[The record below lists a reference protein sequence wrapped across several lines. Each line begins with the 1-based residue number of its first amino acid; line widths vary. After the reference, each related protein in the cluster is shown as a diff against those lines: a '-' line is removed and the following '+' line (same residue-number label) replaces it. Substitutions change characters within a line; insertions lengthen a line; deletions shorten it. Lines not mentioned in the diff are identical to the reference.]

1 MIPLRLY
8 INNFMCHSDSYIDF
22 SQFESALIVGKIGD
36 NDLYSNGVG
45 KTVIFRAIE
54 YALFN
59 QAGSNL
65 EKVIRDDTNSCKVVL
80 DFEID
85 NQEYR
90 LSRSRTRK
98 GVADFSLYMRNDVA
112 SISDKAYHTVSGDV
126 CIPISDSKVISKYWK
141 DIGGSRASDTDKE
154 LQKLIK
160 CTYASFRSALHFMQ
174 NDFTGLATAT
184 AGKRKAIL
192 REALTLLV
200 YSKLEKIAKDRSK
213 KIIASI
219 GKNQILI
226 DNLGDPNKD
235 ITSLNSDLKKIECEI
250 GSLEQLM
257 NDSDKGLLQAESI
270 LSGHKEKK
278 SVLESKLSD
287 LLSRKRSVL
296 LEIDRLTSLIAEYK
310 EKRKSIAVSAKVL
323 VGSLKEFN
331 DEKSSLM
338 KIDSSNYDDLVKKLD
353 ELKET
358 ISTNNVLIQNNI
370 LKIDELKVPMPDDSV
385 CKHCRQ
391 PLTDEHKKLCKQS
404 IRDELL
410 RCEAQ
415 ILKLKSV
422 VSKSNSKASKI
433 QSNIKKI
440 DEAKKRIDVLD
451 IKISSLKKEIKD
463 KKASHA
469 EYSDLVDKFSSEL
482 SVKNDE
488 LKDVGKLLEESSADE
503 LSLLEVKINEAAK
516 ILEEK
521 KGGSFVLNKKKTHLN
536 SNKAVIIHSIDQ
548 KKKDL
553 ETLKELNKEVK
564 NLKKKNEIYP
574 TVIQSFSPT
583 GIPNLITQNV
593 LDELQD
599 KANELLNQL
608 KPGLQLAFS
617 VEKTKGDGNQE
628 DTLEIE
634 YFFNGK
640 PRDYDLISGAMQ
652 LSVLFSLKLGLS
664 FLLKEKTGFNIQFL
678 LLDEID
684 QSLDKA
690 GVDAFADIVKFFQDN
705 FKILIITHNDRL
717 KDKFS
722 KAVLVEQDI
731 NMVSTAKVVT
741 SW

>member
-1 MIPLRLY
+1 LIPLRLY
-8 INNFMCHSDSYIDF
+8 ISNFMCHSDSYIDF
-22 SQFESALIVGKIGD
+22 TKFDSALIIGKIGD

-54 YALFN
+54 YVLFN

-85 NQEYR
+85 NKEYR
-90 LSRSRTRK
+90 LSRSRNRK
-98 GVADFSLYMRNDVA
+98 GVADFSLYMRNDI
-112 SISDKAYHTVSGDV
+112 ISDEAYHVVKGDI
-126 CIPISDSKVISKYWK
+126 CIPITDTQLLSKYWK

-154 LQKLIK
+154 LQKLIR
-160 CTYASFRSALHFMQ
+160 CSYASFRSALHFMQ

-184 AGKRKAIL
+184 ASKRKAIL

-213 KIIASI
+213 VISASI
-219 GKNQILI
+219 SKNQILI

-235 ITSLNSDLKKIECEI
+235 IISLNEELKRVGLEINDLE
-250 GSLEQLM
+250 LLM
-257 NDSDKGLLQAESI
+257 KDSDKDLSQAEDT
-270 LSGHKEKK
+270 LSEFKEKK

-287 LLSRKRSVL
+287 LLSRKKSVTSEMANLSTLISEYKQKRKVIAASAKDLVDKLKNLEDERDLL
-296 LEIDRLTSLIAEYK
+296 LE
-310 EKRKSIAVSAKVL
+310 
-323 VGSLKEFN
+323 
-331 DEKSSLM
+331 
-338 KIDSSNYDDLVKKLD
+338 IDSSNYEDLIKEFDDIK
-353 ELKET
+353 EL
-358 ISTNNVLIQNNI
+358 ISKNNMLIQNNL
-370 LKIDELKVPMPDDSV
+370 LKIEELKVPMPDDSV
-385 CKHCRQ
+385 CRHCRQ
-391 PLTDEHKKLCKQS
+391 PLTDEHKKLCKRS

-410 RCEAQ
+410 QCEEQ
-415 ILKLKSV
+415 IIKLKGV
-422 VSKSNSKASKI
+422 VSKLNSDASKV
-433 QSNIKKI
+433 QANIKKI
-440 DEAKKRIDVLD
+440 DTARKRIDVLD
-451 IKISSLKKEIKD
+451 VKISSTKKEIDD
-463 KKASHA
+463 KKTTHI
-469 EYSDLVDKFSSEL
+469 EYSDLVNKFSSEL
-482 SVKNDE
+482 LLKTNDLQE
-488 LKDVGKLLEESSADE
+488 VD
-503 LSLLEVKINEAAK
+503 SLLEASSAGELLSLDLKINEATK
-516 ILEEK
+516 VLEEK
-521 KGGSFVLNKKKTHLN
+521 KVAAFSFNKKKTHLN
-536 SNKAVIIHSIDQ
+536 SNKAVLIHSIDQ
-548 KKKDL
+548 KNKDL
-553 ETLKELNKEVK
+553 NSLKKLNKEVK
-564 NLKKKNEIYP
+564 ELKKKNEIYP

-599 KANELLNQL
+599 KANELLDQL
-608 KPGLQLAFS
+608 KPGLQLSFS

-664 FLLKEKTGFNIQFL
+664 FLLKEKTGFNVNFL

-690 GVDAFADIVKFFQDN
+690 GIDAFADIVKFFQDK

-722 KAVLVEQDI
+722 RAVLVEQDI
-731 NMVSTAKVVT
+731 NMISTASVVT